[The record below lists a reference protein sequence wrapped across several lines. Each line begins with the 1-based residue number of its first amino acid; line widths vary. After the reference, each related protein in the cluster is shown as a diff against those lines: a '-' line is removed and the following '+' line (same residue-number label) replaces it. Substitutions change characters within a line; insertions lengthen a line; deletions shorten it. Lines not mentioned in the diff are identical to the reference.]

1 MLETRN
7 GKLEH
12 LKGPRIFRASSS
24 ETTSIVTSIDN
35 GVPASSLIERR
46 KKMAKGFGNM
56 MKQMQKIQ
64 QEMERI
70 QEELANK
77 TVEGTAGGGM
87 VKVVANGKQEILEVK
102 IDPEVVNKDDV
113 EMLEDLIVAAVNQ
126 AREKAAELQAE
137 DMAKLTGGLKI
148 PGLPF

>member
-1 MLETRN
+1 
-7 GKLEH
+7 
-12 LKGPRIFRASSS
+12 
-24 ETTSIVTSIDN
+24 
-35 GVPASSLIERR
+35 
-46 KKMAKGFGNM
+46 MAKGFGNI
-56 MKQMQKIQ
+56 MKQMQKMQ
-64 QEMERI
+64 QEMEKI

-87 VKVVANGKQEILEVK
+87 VRVVANGKQEILEVK

-126 AREKAAELQAE
+126 AKEKAQELQAE